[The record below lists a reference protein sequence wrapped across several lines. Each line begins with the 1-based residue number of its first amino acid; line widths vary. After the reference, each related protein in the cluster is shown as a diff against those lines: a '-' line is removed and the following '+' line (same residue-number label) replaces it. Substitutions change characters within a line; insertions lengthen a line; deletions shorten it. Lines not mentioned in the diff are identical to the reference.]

1 MTKIKFCGLKRPCD
15 IAAANRLRPT
25 YAGFVFA
32 KKSSR
37 YLTYETAEIL
47 RRQLSKEIQTVGV
60 FVNAAPEEIAAAF
73 DRGIIDLA
81 QLHGNEDEAYIRRL
95 RAWKNRPLIKAFQ
108 IDTMEDIRA
117 AEQCIADFV
126 LLDHGGGGTGARF
139 DWNLLEKM
147 QRPYFLAGG
156 LDAASAAEAVRRYHP
171 YAVDV
176 SSGIETEGF
185 KDPGK
190 MEAFLKA
197 VQAADGGSRFCKL
210 NA

>member
-1 MTKIKFCGLKRPCD
+1 M
-15 IAAANRLRPT
+15 
-25 YAGFVFA
+25 
-32 KKSSR
+32 
-37 YLTYETAEIL
+37 
-47 RRQLSKEIQTVGV
+47 GV
-60 FVNAAPEEIAAAF
+60 FVNAAPEEIAEAF

-81 QLHGNEDEAYIRRL
+81 QLHGNEDEAYIPR
-95 RAWKNRPLIKAFQ
+95 FQ
-108 IDTMEDIRA
+108 IDTVEDYRA
-117 AEQCIADFV
+117 AEQCAADFV
-126 LLDHGGGGTGARF
+126 LLDHGAGGTGARF

-190 MEAFLKA
+190 MEAFLQA
-197 VQAADGGSRFCKL
+197 VQAADAGKPVLRT
-210 NA
+210 